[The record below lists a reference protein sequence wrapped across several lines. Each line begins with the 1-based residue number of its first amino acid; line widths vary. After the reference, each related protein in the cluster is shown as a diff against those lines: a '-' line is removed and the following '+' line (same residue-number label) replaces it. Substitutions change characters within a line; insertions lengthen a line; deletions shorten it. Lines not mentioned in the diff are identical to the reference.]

1 MVCITTDAGSN
12 MKVGARLLNWEWF
25 NCIAHKLHNT
35 IKAVLEP
42 VEDILSK
49 GRALVA
55 HFKHSPK
62 AYSKLR

>member
-1 MVCITTDAGSN
+1 

-25 NCIAHKLHNT
+25 GCIAHKLHNT
-35 IKAVLEP
+35 IKAVLQP
-42 VEDILSK
+42 VEEVIGK
-49 GRALVA
+49 GRALVG